1 MNKSNL
7 ECDLLKYEKDLYK
20 NGVKLIAGVDEVGR
34 GPLVGP
40 VVAAA
45 VILPINYHLDGLNDS
60 KKLTE
65 KKRERLYDILMQEAI
80 AIGIGEASAKEIDE
94 INIYQA
100 SKLAM
105 MRALKNLKIKPEH
118 VLVDAMPLKE
128 IDIPSTSIIH
138 GDALSLSIAAASVIA
153 KVTRD
158 RMMIEL
164 DKKYPE
170 YGFAQHKG
178 YPTKKHLEVL
188 QKYGVLDNYRFTYGP
203 VRDLI
208 NSCEEV

>member
-20 NGVKLIAGVDEVGR
+20 NGVNLIAGVDEVGR

-65 KKRERLYDILMQEAI
+65 KKRERFYDILMQEAI

-170 YGFAQHKG
+170 YSFAQHKG

>member
-20 NGVKLIAGVDEVGR
+20 NGVNLIAGVDEVGR